1 MSLKHAVLVLLEAEP
16 ASGYDL
22 LKRFNERMGYFWNA
36 SHQQIYKQL
45 KTMHEAGD
53 IDCQEEVQA
62 GRPDRKVYSITPQG
76 HGELLTWLAKPVKP
90 NKINDSLLVKM
101 YAGHLRDSDV
111 ILEEVRD
118 HRQIHETMLQTFQ
131 AMEAEYQALVPE
143 EQLPFKLPYLTLR
156 RGILGEQSWLAWADE
171 VEQALAGVAEQV

>member
-1 MSLKHAVLVLLEAEP
+1 VSLKHAVLVLLEAEP

-45 KTMHEAGD
+45 KAMHEAGD
-53 IDCQEEVQA
+53 IDCVEEAQA

-76 HGELLTWLAKPVKP
+76 HEALLAWLAKPVKP
-90 NKINDSLLVKM
+90 NKINDSLLVKL
-101 YAGHLRDSDV
+101 YAGHLRDHET

-118 HRQIHETMLQTFQ
+118 HRQIHETMLQTFL
-131 AMEAEYQALVPE
+131 AMEAEYKALVPA
-143 EQLPFKLPYLTLR
+143 EQLPLRLPYLTLR

-171 VEQALAGVAEQV
+171 VEQALAAMEEV